1 MKRENQ
7 LVGAGTFLFC
17 FGVLAFLPSLTG
29 RELLILSWLGIW
41 QVPIGISSMGVGA
54 VLWVAGKLR
63 DVRNATSVGSDR
75 PAVPSRDVMQATR
88 QTGEPPAAPQA
99 MPTVQPNVL
108 SGQAPVSPDP
118 KRSR

>member
-7 LVGAGTFLFC
+7 LVGTGTFLFC
-17 FGVLAFLPSLTG
+17 FGVLAYLPSLTG
-29 RELLILSWLGIW
+29 RELVILSWLGSW
-41 QVPIGISSMGVGA
+41 QVPIGISSMVVGA
-54 VLWVAGKLR
+54 VLWGVGKLR

-75 PAVPSRDVMQATR
+75 QAVPSRDAMPATR
-88 QTGEPPAAPQA
+88 QASEPTTAPQP